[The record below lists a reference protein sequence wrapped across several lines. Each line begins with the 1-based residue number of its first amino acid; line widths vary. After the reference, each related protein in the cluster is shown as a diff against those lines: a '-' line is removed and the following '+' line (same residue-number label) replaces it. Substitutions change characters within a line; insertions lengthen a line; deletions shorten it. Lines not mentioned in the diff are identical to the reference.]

1 MNSGVFVK
9 GNCYDYAERDFYGL
23 LLDIVEL
30 DFLGEGN
37 KVVLFKCRWFDSE
50 RGFRIHPRHGLVDL
64 KYRTHF
70 AQNEPFILGI
80 QAHQVYYT
88 PYPNSRRE
96 FRDWW
101 AVCSVKARSTYNLE
115 ESMDVE
121 LSNESF
127 YQEDE
132 MGVAL
137 EYTGDDEAVDG
148 NALYYNQCK
157 AVSANEVSDLVL
169 HRV

>member
-23 LLDIVEL
+23 LLDIIEL
-30 DFLGEGN
+30 DFLGKGN
-37 KVVLFKCRWFDSE
+37 KVLLLKFSWFDSE

-137 EYTGDDEAVDG
+137 ENTGDD
-148 NALYYNQCK
+148 
-157 AVSANEVSDLVL
+157 
-169 HRV
+169 